1 MAMVINSNV
10 MSLNAQR
17 NLNKSS
23 SALATSMQRLSSGLR
38 INSAKDDAAGLA
50 ISNRMTTQI
59 RGLNQA
65 IRNANDGISMSQTA
79 EGAMQEITN
88 NLQRIR
94 ELAVQ
99 AANSSN
105 SATDREALNN
115 EVTQLVAEVQRTAT
129 TTTFNGVNVLDGSFT
144 NQTLQVGAQSGETI
158 AFSVANMQTTALGVG
173 STSAYSASVSG
184 SEVQGTALVDGAMTI
199 NGYNVNA
206 AVDDGVSLDGTLSL
220 ATTVYVDGAASGIA
234 VANAINAVSSKTNV
248 TATVN
253 ATTLAGSAVTAAS
266 TAIAAGDIYINGVD
280 IGAIAASTSAADRG
294 SDMAAAINA
303 VSDQTGV
310 TATFNSSTGAV
321 ALTAADGRNITIE
334 VLVNSTGS
342 TATSVTGLGYGQ
354 AAVTTGSTTAAD
366 TTRSTVDLSST
377 SSAGITIGGSAEAN
391 AGFTAGSTAATVT
404 VGAGI
409 SSLDIS
415 TADGAAAALDIID
428 AALARVD
435 AERANLGAI
444 QNRLESTMS
453 NLSSITENVSAARSR
468 ILDADFAAETAAMT
482 RAQILQQAGVSMLAQ
497 ANAAPQNV
505 LSLLQ

>member
-10 MSLNAQR
+10 MSMNAQR
-17 NLNKSS
+17 NLDKSG

-88 NLQRIR
+88 NLQRMR

-99 AANSSN
+99 SANSSN
-105 SATDREALNN
+105 SASDRAALNN
-115 EVTQLVAEVQRTAT
+115 EVTQLVAEVQRAAT

-144 NQTLQVGAQSGETI
+144 NQSLQVGAQSGETI
-158 AFSVANMQTTALGVG
+158 SFSVANMQTTALGVG
-173 STSAYSASVSG
+173 STSGYSASVTG
-184 SEVQGTALVDGAMTI
+184 TEVQATALVDGALTI

-206 AVDDGVSLDGTLSL
+206 AVNDGVSLDGAL
-220 ATTVYVDGAASGIA
+220 AVATATSVDGAASGIA
-234 VANAINAVSSKTNV
+234 VANAINAASSDTNV

-253 ATTLAGSAVTAAS
+253 ATTLAGTAVTAAS
-266 TAIAAGDIYINGVD
+266 TAIAAGDITINGVD
-280 IGAIAASTSAADRG
+280 IGAIAGSTGAADRG

-321 ALTAADGRNITIE
+321 ALTASDGRNVTIE
-334 VLVNSTGS
+334 VLASTSGS
-342 TATSVTGLGYGQ
+342 SATGVTGLGFG
-354 AAVTTGSTTAAD
+354 AAATTAGSSASAD

-377 SSAGITIGGSAEAN
+377 SSAGITIGGSAEGN
-391 AGFTAGSTAATVT
+391 AGLSDGNTAATVT
-404 VGAGI
+404 VGAGV

-415 TADGAAAALDIID
+415 TAAGASAALDIID

-435 AERANLGAI
+435 GERANLGAI

-482 RAQILQQAGVSMLAQ
+482 RAQIMQQAGVSMLAQ